1 MNDALPWI
9 YGTDRNG
16 ERFDTRW
23 ARTVEPVIEP
33 LSIQEAKD
41 HLRYSQS
48 DVDASVYRYLKAARQ
63 AAEEARNAGLLTQT
77 WVLNLRQFADM
88 IWLPMAAPLQSVTSV
103 QYYDT
108 TGAQQTLSNTVYTV
122 DTVCRPG
129 RIVRTPLQSWP
140 ALQGDRLVNAI
151 TVTYVVGY
159 TTADLVPE
167 RVKQGIRIYL
177 SLLDSDRDGLDP
189 NHARALDAVQACWQ
203 DRVETPEPRPITW
216 RPPWA
221 V

>member
-1 MNDALPWI
+1 MNDAIPWI

-16 ERFDTRW
+16 ERFDVRW
-23 ARTVEPVIEP
+23 ARTVDATTEP
-33 LSIQEAKD
+33 LTLQDAKD
-41 HLRYSQS
+41 QLRYTQT
-48 DVDASVYRYLKAARQ
+48 DVDPVVYRYIRA
-63 AAEEARNAGLLTQT
+63 ARNAAEDARNCGLLTQT
-77 WVLNLRQFADM
+77 WVMNCRQFADV

-108 TGAQQTLSNTVYTV
+108 TGTQQTLAGTFYTV
-122 DTVCRPG
+122 DTVSRPG
-129 RIVRTPLQSWP
+129 RIVRAPLQSWP

-151 TVTYVVGY
+151 TITYVVGY
-159 TTADLVPE
+159 TTADLIPE
-167 RVKQGIRIYL
+167 RVKQGMRIYL

-189 NHARALDAVQACWQ
+189 NNERARAAAYACWA

-216 RPPWA
+216 RPTWL